1 MTGGVSHGLFNV
13 SRPERVAV
21 LREDVELATRLPRD
35 RRPRAEEL
43 SLTRVL
49 RRESGVWEAG
59 ADASQARD
67 GFGLLV
73 IDGMLVRRVGYEGRY
88 GAELLGP
95 GDLLRPWEHDGEAA
109 VLPFEAIWR
118 VLVPLRL
125 AVLDRAWAERMGPYP
140 EVASELFARSMRRAR
155 RLASMLVIAQQPRLQ
170 DTLELFFWELADR
183 YGRVHPDGVHV
194 GLGLTHELIG
204 YLVGARRPSVSTA
217 LGRLQRE
224 GKIRREGRQ
233 WILLGEPPRLGDPP
247 TPDHDP
253 AGAAN

>member
-1 MTGGVSHGLFNV
+1 MS
-13 SRPERVAV
+13 SRSERVAV
-21 LREDVELATRLPRD
+21 LRADDELAARLPHD
-35 RRPRAEEL
+35 RRPRAEDL

-49 RRESGVWEAG
+49 RRETGPWEARE
-59 ADASQARD
+59 DAAHARD

-125 AVLDRAWAERMGPYP
+125 AVLDGAWAERMGPYP
-140 EVASELFARSMRRAR
+140 EVASELFGRSMRRSR

-183 YGRVHPDGVHV
+183 YGRVRPGGVHV
-194 GLGLTHELIG
+194 GLALTHELIG

-224 GKIRREGRQ
+224 GTIRREGRQ
-233 WILLGEPPRLGDPP
+233 WILLGDPPRLHEPT
-247 TPDHDP
+247 TPDVDP
-253 AGAAN
+253 AGTAS